1 MNMKKVIVF
10 IACIFISL
18 SMLFALDTSTV
29 GNVSLNVRMESVAIG
44 FVKSEE
50 EAKNATNSTPGTTNL
65 EIGLSPNG
73 TEFDYNG
80 KLTFWFSWKIMT
92 SETSLK
98 VSLSA
103 DGPLILE
110 GKNISN
116 AEDYQKIDY
125 IVSAK
130 KSSVIKWMG
139 QEEGITETIT
149 GSNYASETIDI
160 KIKDST
166 NPQIYTQGVCK
177 VNLNLTE
184 QIKTKAYGNYGCKLT
199 LKVTNI

>member
-10 IACIFISL
+10 IAGIFISL

-50 EAKNATNSTPGTTNL
+50 EAKNKTDSTSGTNH
-65 EIGLSPNG
+65 EIKLSLNG

-80 KLTFWFSWKIMT
+80 ELTFWFYWKIMT

-125 IVSAK
+125 IVSVK
-130 KSSVIKWMG
+130 KSSVIEWMG
-139 QEEGITETIT
+139 QNEDIPGTIR
-149 GSNYASETIDI
+149 GSNYASDTINI

-166 NPQIYTQGVCK
+166 NPRIYTQGVCE
-177 VNLNLTE
+177 VNLKLTE

>member
-1 MNMKKVIVF
+1 MKKVIVF
-10 IACIFISL
+10 IAGIFISL

-44 FVKSEE
+44 FVNSEVD
-50 EAKNATNSTPGTTNL
+50 AKNATDSTSGTDHVVSLT
-65 EIGLSPNG
+65 PNG

-80 KLTFWFSWKIMT
+80 ELTFWFYWKIMT
-92 SETSLK
+92 KETNLK
-98 VSLSA
+98 VSLSTN
-103 DGPLILE
+103 GPLILE

-125 IVSAK
+125 TVSVT
-130 KSSVIKWMG
+130 KSNVIKWMG
-139 QEEGITETIT
+139 QDEDITETIT
-149 GSNYASETIDI
+149 GSNYASDTIDI

>member
-10 IACIFISL
+10 IAGIFISL

-44 FVKSEE
+44 FVNSEVD
-50 EAKNATNSTPGTTNL
+50 AKNATDSTSGTDHVVSLT
-65 EIGLSPNG
+65 PNG

-80 KLTFWFSWKIMT
+80 ELTFWFYWKIMT
-92 SETSLK
+92 KETNLK
-98 VSLSA
+98 VSLSTN
-103 DGPLILE
+103 GPLILE

-125 IVSAK
+125 TVSVT
-130 KSSVIKWMG
+130 KSNVIKWMG
-139 QEEGITETIT
+139 QDEDITETIT
-149 GSNYASETIDI
+149 GSNYASDTIDI

>member
-10 IACIFISL
+10 IAGIFISL

-44 FVKSEE
+44 FVNSEVD
-50 EAKNATNSTPGTTNL
+50 AKNATDSTSGTDHVVSLT
-65 EIGLSPNG
+65 PNG

-80 KLTFWFSWKIMT
+80 ELTFWFYWKIMT
-92 SETSLK
+92 KETNLK
-98 VSLSA
+98 VSLSTN
-103 DGPLILE
+103 GPLILE

-125 IVSAK
+125 TVSVT
-130 KSSVIKWMG
+130 KSNVIKWMG
-139 QEEGITETIT
+139 QDEDITETIT
-149 GSNYASETIDI
+149 GSNYASDTIDI
-160 KIKDST
+160 MIKDST
-166 NPQIYTQGVCK
+166 NPQIYTQGVCE
-177 VNLNLTE
+177 VNLILTE
-184 QIKTKAYGNYGCKLT
+184 QIKTKAYGNYGCKMT

>member
-1 MNMKKVIVF
+1 MKRLIAF
-10 IACIFISL
+10 ILCIFFSFT
-18 SMLFALDTSTV
+18 MLFALDSSTT
-29 GNVSLNVRMESVAIG
+29 GNVSLNVAIDSVAIG
-44 FVKSEE
+44 FVGREE
-50 EAKNATNSTPGTTNL
+50 DARSATSSTSGTNHVVLLT
-65 EIGLSPNG
+65 PKG
-73 TEFDYNG
+73 TEYSYNG
-80 KLTFWFSWKIMT
+80 EVTLWFYWKIMT

-130 KSSVIKWMG
+130 KSNVIEWMG

-166 NPQIYTQGVCK
+166 NPQIYTQGVCE
-177 VNLNLTE
+177 VNLKLTE

-199 LKVTNI
+199 LTVTNI